1 MRDKA
6 NAFTRGPSTYGSIWI
21 VSQDGGTP
29 KSIQMIHVHSIL
41 MVFLNSKQ
49 SVFRGTFL
57 LGPPSTD
64 PSCPRAALRLGHLY
78 KQCLPAASKFHS
90 APKIL

>member
-1 MRDKA
+1 MRDEA

-41 MVFLNSKQ
+41 MVFLTLNNPFFG
-49 SVFRGTFL
+49 VPFF
-57 LGPPSTD
+57 
-64 PSCPRAALRLGHLY
+64 
-78 KQCLPAASKFHS
+78 
-90 APKIL
+90 